1 MIFIPRTDIITTTV
15 VCYQHLSLKEM
26 LNFSY
31 SVLCLVTQLFATPW
45 TLYHQAPLSI
55 GILQARILEWVVIP
69 SARGSSQPGLLHC
82 GQILYHLSHQGSP
95 KTLAGVSEN
104 KDVIFP
110 PYSSS

>member
-31 SVLCLVTQLFATPW
+31 AVLCLVTKLCDPMDFIPPGSIVHRDSPGKNTGVGCN
-45 TLYHQAPLSI
+45 TLCQ
-55 GILQARILEWVVIP
+55 GIIP
-69 SARGSSQPGLLHC
+69 TQGMNPGLLHC

-95 KTLAGVSEN
+95 KL
-104 KDVIFP
+104 
-110 PYSSS
+110 